1 MTAGETLGEAVL
13 EDGGFRRATCVT
25 EEPTE
30 LLVLKKEHFD
40 MTFKKFLEREH
51 EEKVDFLSGIGC
63 FTGWDRKKLSKAAKY
78 CRQRTYREGEV
89 IVSQDA
95 PADNMFFIKSGL
107 VSMLRTLTV
116 DVGSG
121 EDVHNEQEQE
131 EHSIDC
137 EVCVA
142 KICAGDIIGEATILD
157 PEGLG
162 VFPSSAVCETQAV
175 CYRLDRVQIKNTEWD
190 DRTRAEL
197 KSIAV
202 VYPEASILLQ
212 AHIDHLQFKKRSSQ
226 IMKIFWGKQ
235 KPKKRLR

>member
-1 MTAGETLGEAVL
+1 VWTGCVSARVRKENGAIRHANIARALALETEYTVNTMTAGETLGEAVL

-121 EDVHNEQEQE
+121 KMCTMSRNKKSTR
-131 EHSIDC
+131 SI
-137 EVCVA
+137 VRYALQRFV
-142 KICAGDIIGEATILD
+142 
-157 PEGLG
+157 LG
-162 VFPSSAVCETQAV
+162 T
-175 CYRLDRVQIKNTEWD
+175 
-190 DRTRAEL
+190 
-197 KSIAV
+197 
-202 VYPEASILLQ
+202 
-212 AHIDHLQFKKRSSQ
+212 
-226 IMKIFWGKQ
+226 
-235 KPKKRLR
+235 